1 MILIADSGSSKTDWR
16 IINKSGDIS
25 QHRTVGFNPTYQTEH
40 EMISVLES
48 DEKLTGMA
56 TDVSKIYYYGAGCS
70 SEKMKHQVNLSLSGV
85 FPNAAIEVDHDLL
98 AAARATAGH
107 EPGIV
112 SILGTGSNSCFYDG
126 RDISVSMHAPGFI
139 LGDEGG
145 GSYVGKQFLK
155 DFIHNEVPS
164 KIRKLAIEELNLNYD
179 EIIDRVY
186 KHAFPGRYMAS
197 FCRFITKYQADPYCY
212 KLYYEAFQ
220 DFFKKYVMKFDEYK
234 SQKIFFVGSIAF
246 YNSDILRQAGS
257 DLGLDVSM
265 ILEGP
270 IAGLTLYHKSKL

>member
-16 IINKSGDIS
+16 IIDIEGNIS

-40 EMISVLES
+40 EMLSILES
-48 DEKLTGMA
+48 DEVLSAMTA
-56 TDVSKIYYYGAGCS
+56 DVKMIYYYGAGCS
-70 SEKMKHQVNLSLSGV
+70 SDKMKHQVQLSLSGV
-85 FPNAAIEVDHDLL
+85 FPNAEIEVDHDLL
-98 AAARATAGH
+98 AAARATAGD

-112 SILGTGSNSCFYDG
+112 SILGTGSNSCYYDG
-126 RDISVSMHAPGFI
+126 YDIAVSMYAPGFI

-155 DFIHNEVPS
+155 DFIHDEIPPH
-164 KIRKLAIEELNLNYD
+164 IMKLAIEELNLDYD

-197 FCRFITKYQADPYCY
+197 FCRFITKYHSDPYCY
-212 KLYYEAFQ
+212 KLYYDAFQ
-220 DFFKKYVMKFDEYK
+220 DFFKTYVMKFPDYESK
-234 SQKIFFVGSIAF
+234 KIFFVGSIAF
-246 YNSDILRQAGS
+246 YNSDILRQAAA
-257 DLGLDVSM
+257 DLGLNVNM